1 MKNFFQKAASVVTVF
16 GLLIPTPVQAEQKP
30 LWQATAK
37 CESNTSASIAN
48 TGGKGS
54 EFLAIPVQNLGDLA
68 TPEVL
73 VEAEST
79 MVFTVTTQDYFLVM
93 WPIGNGT
100 DWIKIEGA
108 PCEKPTATP
117 VIVETPTPTATP
129 TIVVTATPTIVVTS
143 TPTIVVTAT
152 PTIVVTATP
161 TIVVTAT
168 PTIVVTATPTIVVTS
183 TPTIVVTSTP
193 TIVVTSTPTIVVTA
207 TPTIVVTEPT
217 EVVVKPSFKIE
228 CQDGNA
234 TIKNTSSLESGA
246 VLVLSGNNWTVHLFP
261 DMSYSTMLAFKFT
274 WKGEEDWKSS
284 TSFCP
289 PTSDGESDEPTGPTT
304 TQIFLPLIT
313 R

>member
-152 PTIVVTATP
+152 PTIVVT
-161 TIVVTAT
+161 
-168 PTIVVTATPTIVVTS
+168 
-183 TPTIVVTSTP
+183 
-193 TIVVTSTPTIVVTA
+193 
-207 TPTIVVTEPT
+207 EPT